1 MNPFSAAS
9 QINDLGNK
17 IGNACGVKQA
27 GLNEL
32 LQQQLVAN
40 NGVSFRPSASL
51 IEDQIL
57 DLKTGKVIADDELS
71 FDAGL
76 GDVEKLDD
84 GRASIKGVGYDQ
96 NALSNVEGVVN
107 SAAVENAS
115 GLTEEQK
122 TRIKEETGWSNKIV
136 NYIESMEQ
144 YEKVLKDAGLKEQEV
159 AGKTCLVKEYID
171 PDYVDPKTG
180 MTNSERMAAGRAP
193 IDAKTGEKIE
203 LHHLGQDKDG
213 PLVELCENSEHGD
226 GNHHVLHP
234 HTDNSWRHDPSAR
247 TEYEHERSEHWQER
261 AKEYQNE
268 LV

>member
-1 MNPFSAAS
+1 MNSFSVAS
-9 QINDLGNK
+9 QVNDLGNT
-17 IGNACGVKQA
+17 IGDACGVNQA

-32 LQQQLVAN
+32 LQQQLATD
-40 NGVSFRPSASL
+40 NGVGSRPSASS
-51 IEDQIL
+51 IEDQSL
-57 DLKTGKVIADDELS
+57 DLKTGKVIADDALS
-71 FDAGL
+71 FDTGL
-76 GDVEKLDD
+76 EDVEKPGD
-84 GRASIKGVGYDQ
+84 GGTSIDGVGYDQ
-96 NALSNVEGVVN
+96 NSLSNVEVQDN
-107 SAAVENAS
+107 SVAVENAP

-122 TRIKEETGWSNKIV
+122 TQIKEETGWSEKII
-136 NYIESMEQ
+136 NHIESIDQ
-144 YEKVLKDAGLKEQEV
+144 YEKILKRADLKEQEV
-159 AGKTCLVKEYID
+159 AGKTCLVKKYID

-234 HTDNSWRHDPSAR
+234 HTDNSWRHDPGAR

-261 AKEYQNE
+261 AKENQNE

>member
-1 MNPFSAAS
+1 MNPISAAS

-17 IGNACGVKQA
+17 IGEACGVKQA

-32 LQQQLVAN
+32 LQQQLVAD
-40 NGVSFRPSASL
+40 NGVGSRPSASS

-57 DLKTGKVIADDELS
+57 DLKMGKVIADDELI

-76 GDVEKLDD
+76 EDVEKLDD
-84 GRASIKGVGYDQ
+84 VGTSINGVGYDQ
-96 NALSNVEGVVN
+96 NSLSNVEAVVN
-107 SAAVENAS
+107 STIVENTP

-122 TRIKEETGWSNKIV
+122 AQIKEETGWSDEIINH
-136 NYIESMEQ
+136 IESMDQ
-144 YEKVLKDAGLKEQEV
+144 YEILKNAGLKEQEV
-159 AGKTCLVKEYID
+159 AGKICLVKEDID

-234 HTDNSWRHDPSAR
+234 HTDNSWRHDPGAR